1 MRKFLFKILLV
12 LVLFIVANVLLL
24 WLIPKDGNAY
34 ECAYN
39 QKLELIANTPQPRII
54 LIGGSTVAFGTDSK
68 RIMDSLHCHVV
79 NFGLNKGVGIRYLL
93 DDCLQYIRKGD
104 VVVLQIEYDN
114 FFNGGNGNV
123 RDLTQ
128 LLIATDWRN
137 LSHLNAQQW
146 SNVIQGVPAAVIGNI
161 NRLIKYPIR
170 KSWDK
175 PSNGNVFFKDGFNA
189 YGDEVNHLAFKGTGA
204 RATGRREEREVDTD
218 FLQWFERILKQY
230 ESAGAK
236 VIMMPPVD
244 VETCFKEG
252 YSDKLEVALK
262 SINRWYVVPPTYM
275 VLDDSC
281 SFDGGAHVTKEG
293 VRQNTGHIIEILRQ
307 QR

>member
-1 MRKFLFKILLV
+1 MKRFWLKGLLVVFLFLMANVILL
-12 LVLFIVANVLLL
+12 
-24 WLIPKDGNAY
+24 WGIPKDGNAY

-54 LIGGSTVAFGTDSK
+54 LIGGSTVAFGTDSR
-68 RIMDSLHCHVV
+68 RIIDSLHCHVV

-93 DDCLQYIRKGD
+93 DDCLQYVRKGD
-104 VVVLQIEYDN
+104 IVVLQIEYDN

-137 LSHLNAQQW
+137 LSHLNWQQW

-161 NRLIKYPIR
+161 NRLVKYPIR

-175 PSNGNVFFKDGFNA
+175 PSNGNVFFKDGFNE
-189 YGDEVNHLAFKGTGA
+189 YGDEVNHLAFKGIGA

-218 FLQWFERILKQY
+218 FLMWFDKTVQQY

-252 YSDKLEVALK
+252 YNDKLEVALK
-262 SINRWYVVPPTYM
+262 SINRWYVVNPKYM

-281 SFDGGAHVTKEG
+281 SYDGGGHVTKEG
-293 VRQNTGHIIEILRQ
+293 VRQNTGHIIEILRKEL
-307 QR
+307 

>member
-1 MRKFLFKILLV
+1 MKRFLLKSLLV
-12 LVLFIVANVLLL
+12 ICLFVMTNVVLL
-24 WLIPKDGNAY
+24 WGIPKDGNAY
-34 ECAYN
+34 ECAYP
-39 QKLELIANTPQPRII
+39 QKIGLVEKTPSPRII

-68 RIMDSLHCHVV
+68 RMMDSLHCHVV

-93 DDCLQYIRKGD
+93 DDCLQYIRQGD

-137 LSHLNAQQW
+137 FSRLNWHQW
-146 SNVIQGVPAAVIGNI
+146 SNALEGVPAAVIGNL
-161 NRLIKYPIR
+161 NRLLKYPIR

-175 PSNGNVFFKDGFNA
+175 PSGGGVFFKDGFNE
-189 YGDEVNHLAFKGTGA
+189 YGDEVSHWKFKGIGA
-204 RATGRREEREVDTD
+204 KATGKKEERAVDAD
-218 FLQWFERILKQY
+218 FLSWFAQILKQY

-236 VIMMPPVD
+236 VMMVPPVD
-244 VETCFKEG
+244 VTTCFKEE
-252 YSDKLEVALK
+252 YNSSLETALK
-262 SINRWYVVPPTYM
+262 SIDRWYIVPPESM

-281 SFDGGAHVTKEG
+281 SYDGGAHVTREG
-293 VRQNTGHIIEILRQ
+293 VRQNTGHLIEILRQ
-307 QR
+307 AL